1 MAEAIIE
8 HIEYLFYR
16 YGSRPFEGRSPTQLE
31 HALQCAHLAEHA
43 GADDA
48 LVTAAL
54 LLDLGLLLSL
64 DANETNHARAALAS
78 IGAASS
84 GEGRGDEGRGDVR
97 QAARA
102 LPLLRESFGNAVV
115 EPILLQDDAGRYL
128 AAVDAGYLGKLSPAS
143 QSRLQARGGPF
154 DAGQCEAFATLAGAS
169 RALLLRRWGDAS
181 QVSGIMTPS
190 LEHFLERARRC
201 ALVPA

>member
-16 YGSRPFEGRSPTQLE
+16 YGSRPFEGRSPTLLE

-78 IGAASS
+78 IGSGRRPSGRTRPAALAR
-84 GEGRGDEGRGDVR
+84 ELRQCGRRTDPV
-97 QAARA
+97 
-102 LPLLRESFGNAVV
+102 
-115 EPILLQDDAGRYL
+115 AGRCRT
-128 AAVDAGYLGKLSPAS
+128 LS
-143 QSRLQARGGPF
+143 G
-154 DAGQCEAFATLAGAS
+154 
-169 RALLLRRWGDAS
+169 RR
-181 QVSGIMTPS
+181 
-190 LEHFLERARRC
+190 
-201 ALVPA
+201 